1 MALYRAWRSEADVI
15 ESVSL
20 TFGIDAVEWK
30 AVLASDKQDVPL
42 GVILDSGG
50 KTFSILR
57 G

>member
-30 AVLASDKQDVPL
+30 AVLASDKHDVPL
-42 GVILDSGG
+42 GVILDNRG